1 MRFTTLSYLC
11 LACAASGVSGQSILN
26 TNRVVKSLTESEC
39 IRLALEHNLRIQIR
53 RIDPNIERYTLA
65 ASYGVYDP
73 VFTADYNKSSRTT
86 EGRFDP
92 VSGVNTSASTSDVDA
107 LAAGFA
113 GYLPSGLTY
122 NMSGDIAHSRGQQ
135 RSGTFDNYISGVGIS
150 LAQPLLKNF
159 WIDLSRL
166 KIKIAKQN
174 IKVSQYNL
182 DTEIRIVVLE
192 VQKAY
197 YEVARALEEVKVQEK
212 ALELANALLAQ
223 NKEKVRV
230 GTMAPLEEKLAEA
243 TAATTLASLIG
254 AQRDLVTLENE
265 LKSLITDNYE
275 AWLNNSIEPVDKL
288 VAVPESNTLL
298 QSMTDAITKRPDYQA
313 AVVTTESQG
322 IRVKYSYNQLFPEL
336 NLLGGYGYSGIDSS
350 SDAVVN
356 PAPPPAFFPAQRAS
370 ASGAFADIADQNNPR
385 WNFGALLR
393 VPLSRKTERNN
404 YQAAKQTLKQ
414 VELEMKKLHQTIL
427 KDVDNS
433 LTSVIAAYES
443 VGATRQAR
451 IYAESALDAEQKKLE
466 NGKSTNFDVL
476 GLQEKLTKAR
486 SDEIKALADYN
497 KALADLHYQDGTSLE
512 RKQISLQFK

>member
-1 MRFTTLSYLC
+1 MRFTTLTCLC
-11 LACAASGVSGQSILN
+11 LACGASGVSGQSILN
-26 TNRVVKSLTESEC
+26 TNRVARPLTENEC
-39 IRLALEHNLRIQIR
+39 VRLALEHNLRIQIK
-53 RIDPNIERYTLA
+53 RIDPNIDRYTLA

-73 VFTADYNKSSRTT
+73 VFAAEYKKSSSVT
-86 EGRFDP
+86 EGRFNST
-92 VSGVNTSASTSDVDA
+92 SGVESSASTSDADA
-107 LAAGFA
+107 LAAGFS

-122 NMSGDIAHSRGQQ
+122 NMTSDIAHTRGDQ
-135 RSGTFDNYISGVGIS
+135 SGGPFGNYVSGVGIA
-150 LAQPLLKNF
+150 LEQPLLKNF
-159 WIDLSRL
+159 WVDQNRL
-166 KIKIAKQN
+166 NIKIAKQN

-182 DTEIRIVVLE
+182 DTEIRTVVLE
-192 VQKAY
+192 VQNAY
-197 YEVARALEEVKVQEK
+197 YEVARALEEIKVQEK

-254 AQRDLVTLENE
+254 AQRELVVLENE

-275 AWLNNSIEPVDKL
+275 SWLNHSIDPVDKL
-288 VAVPESNTLL
+288 VAVPERNSLL
-298 QSMTDAITKRPDYQA
+298 QSMTDAISKRPDYQA

-336 NLLGGYGYSGIDSS
+336 NLTGGYGYTGSDSS
-350 SDAVVN
+350 RGPVANPVN
-356 PAPPPAFFPAQRAS
+356 IAS
-370 ASGAFADIADQNNPR
+370 AKGALGDIADQTNPR

-393 VPLSRKTERNN
+393 VPLSRKAERNN
-404 YQAAKQTLKQ
+404 YYSAKQTLKQ
-414 VELEMKKLHQTIL
+414 VELEMKQLHQTIL

-433 LTSVIAAYES
+433 LTIVIATYES

-451 IYAESALDAEQKKLE
+451 IYAEAALDAEQKKLE

-476 GLQEKLTKAR
+476 SLQEKLTKAR

-497 KALADLHYQDGTSLE
+497 KALAELHYQDGTSLE